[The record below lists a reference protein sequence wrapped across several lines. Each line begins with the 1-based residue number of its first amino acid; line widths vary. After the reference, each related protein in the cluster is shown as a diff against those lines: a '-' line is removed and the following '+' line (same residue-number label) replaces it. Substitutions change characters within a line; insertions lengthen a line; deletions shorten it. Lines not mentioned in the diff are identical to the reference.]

1 MSQLSAHPASGGALN
16 YAIVDVETSGFHP
29 PGAEVVEIAIVHV
42 DDGGRIT
49 GKWDSLIRP
58 DGPVGPTRVH
68 GIDEAMVR
76 EAPRFASV
84 APALHGLL
92 AGRVVVAHNL
102 SFDAKFLVAEFARA
116 GIGSAE
122 IRGGACTLSIARHAI
137 PGPRHQLSDC
147 CRHAGIRL
155 TDAHTAMG
163 DATATAHLAGYFLRR
178 GIPLTGQVVQPY
190 SLVPLQRDPIE
201 KLLHP
206 RIAPSGC

>member
-1 MSQLSAHPASGGALN
+1 MSQLSAYRTSAGASD

-29 PGAEVVEIAIVHV
+29 PAAEVVEIAIVHV
-42 DDGGRIT
+42 DGGGSIT
-49 GKWDSLIRP
+49 GSWDTLIRP

-76 EAPRFASV
+76 DAPRFASV

-122 IRGGACTLSIARHAI
+122 IRDGACTLSIARHAI

-147 CRHAGIRL
+147 CRHAGIDL
-155 TDAHTAMG
+155 TDAHTAIG
-163 DATATAHLAGYFLRR
+163 DATATAHLAGYFIRR
-178 GIPLTGQVVQPY
+178 GIPLTGQAVRPH

-201 KLLHP
+201 KMLHP
-206 RIAPSGC
+206 RIG

>member
-1 MSQLSAHPASGGALN
+1 LTHLSAHPTPGGTPS

-42 DDGGRIT
+42 DGGGRIT
-49 GKWDSLIRP
+49 GSWDSLIRP

-76 EAPRFASV
+76 DAPRFASV

-137 PGPRHQLSDC
+137 PGPRHQLADC

-155 TDAHTAMG
+155 TNAHTALG
-163 DATATAHLAGYFLRR
+163 DATATAQLAGYFLQR
-178 GIPLTGQVVQPY
+178 GVRLTGQTVRPH

-201 KLLHP
+201 KLLRP
-206 RIAPSGC
+206 RIG